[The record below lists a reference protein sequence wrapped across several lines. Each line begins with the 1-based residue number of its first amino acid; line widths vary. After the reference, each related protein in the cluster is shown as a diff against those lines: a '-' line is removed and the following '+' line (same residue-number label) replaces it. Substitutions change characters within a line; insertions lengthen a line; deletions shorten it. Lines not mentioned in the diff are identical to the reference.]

1 VVNGQILYTSPTSTG
16 TDTFTY
22 QISDGRGGTASAT
35 VHVTVVDFVPKSISG
50 TVFIDSNNSGQIDAG
65 EKMLAGVEI
74 HLTGTDFLNQPV
86 SLVTFTD
93 LNGAFTFAGLK
104 PPKTGTSYTISE
116 VQPLYLLSGLDT
128 NASASA
134 SASLVTNAN
143 QLDNLFTAAWI
154 ITDTNGNITN
164 LNFGERGIDFA
175 SLSDSSGILAE
186 YLASSGSN
194 GFVIAADL
202 SSRVLWNWS
211 LPGWENAK
219 SINVSLD
226 PSLNSLLLTVVD
238 KQNNTFSTTLTT
250 GFSIPGSTA
259 RFRVLGVGQ
268 NGQYIIR
275 IDASANGATDGVG
288 MNLLAAAPG
297 GAGGEGEAPANRE
310 YANSADAV
318 FAQQAWA

>member
-1 VVNGQILYTSPTSTG
+1 MATEQNAPQMLEAEQSFSRPGV
-16 TDTFTY
+16 
-22 QISDGRGGTASAT
+22 GGWNVA
-35 VHVTVVDFVPKSISG
+35 
-50 TVFIDSNNSGQIDAG
+50 
-65 EKMLAGVEI
+65 
-74 HLTGTDFLNQPV
+74 
-86 SLVTFTD
+86 
-93 LNGAFTFAGLK
+93 
-104 PPKTGTSYTISE
+104 
-116 VQPLYLLSGLDT
+116 
-128 NASASA
+128 
-134 SASLVTNAN
+134 
-143 QLDNLFTAAWI
+143 QLI
-154 ITDTNGNITN
+154 
-164 LNFGERGIDFA
+164 
-175 SLSDSSGILAE
+175 
-186 YLASSGSN
+186 
-194 GFVIAADL
+194 V
-202 SSRVLWNWS
+202 
-211 LPGWENAK
+211 